1 MSKTTPIA
9 DTIPLEKAWQTGR
22 RVYVRCGYNTATNQ
36 RIRALGATWDREV
49 KALWVGSTKK
59 QQVVDI
65 LTEIGEAVAAVEA
78 IKGLAFWVAIPYAM
92 RTIRDRAKALGG
104 KWDSERK
111 EWAMPTHE
119 ARDEIVAAIAAE
131 KRAVQE
137 RKEERAVQ
145 ERKALPENAIKFRGA
160 LPEDMFL
167 RRAAA
172 EQYAPKVG
180 DRIKVDGRLIE
191 VVTIE
196 VVFGDTD
203 FWGSVMCQPWRDA
216 GWAWF
221 GVGIPVEPTEE
232 EIQAEKTRQTRDAA
246 ITEMESLLR
255 TPKQFTE
262 VDRLTPVTASTV
274 ITYLSNSWK
283 LADNG
288 ELWVQNSGSY
298 DDYRCVE
305 TKIDDAAVRSRIEEL
320 VTVLG
325 AGTFGSPAFKIETIA

>member
-221 GVGIPVEPTEE
+221 GSGVPVEPTPEE
-232 EIQAEKTRQTRDAA
+232 RAADEARAARAAAERELTD
-246 ITEMESLLR
+246 LLADSPR
-255 TPKQFTE
+255 RSE
-262 VDRLTPVTASTV
+262 VAHLTPVSEPVVTITRSGVAWTV
-274 ITYLSNSWK
+274 TLG
-283 LADNG
+283 G
-288 ELWVQNSGSY
+288 ELWVQSRGSY
-298 DDYRCVE
+298 DDYRCTEVCV
-305 TKIDDAAVRSRIEEL
+305 TDPDIIQRIMGAVD
-320 VTVLG
+320 VLG
-325 AGTFGSPAFKIETIA
+325 AGRFGRPETVIAIP